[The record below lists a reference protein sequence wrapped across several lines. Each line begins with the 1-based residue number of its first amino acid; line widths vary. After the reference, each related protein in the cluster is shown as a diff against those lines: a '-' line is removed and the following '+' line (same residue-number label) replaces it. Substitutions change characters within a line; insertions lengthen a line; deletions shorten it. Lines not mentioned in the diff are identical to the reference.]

1 MTSRADL
8 VRPLALMPHNVGLNP
23 FLSDLAQ
30 EYKKVG
36 FDVVLGRDNLTY
48 GACQPNIVHIHW
60 PEEHLNWGPDPRTPE
75 ARSAA
80 FLRRLD
86 V

>member
-1 MTSRADL
+1 MTSRADV
-8 VRPLALMPHNVGLNP
+8 VRPLALMPHDVGPNR

-48 GACQPNIVHIHW
+48 GLCQPNVVHIHW
-60 PEEHLNWGPDPRTPE
+60 PEENFYLHGDPRTP
-75 ARSAA
+75 
-80 FLRRLD
+80 
-86 V
+86 